1 MAKKY
6 DIIFYKSYSVTDIEA
21 DNEDD
26 ALEYAESV
34 IPKEFKY
41 YDDFDVNNLDI
52 ELLKQ
57 QNKYLQRRI
66 LK

>member
-41 YDDFDVNNLDI
+41 YDDFDVIGPYDYYDGT
-52 ELLKQ
+52 EVWK
-57 QNKYLQRRI
+57 
-66 LK
+66 